1 MKKLLLI
8 DGNSIMNRAF
18 YGIMTSKML
27 STDDGKYTNALYGF
41 LSIMFKNIEEV
52 NPDYMMIAFDS
63 KTGANVRKQKYEGYK
78 KSRHG
83 MPTELAEQMP
93 EIKEILTAMNIKH
106 IELENYEGDD
116 ILGTAAK
123 KFASSDLEVYILSGD
138 RDLFQLVQDNIYVR
152 IPRTKFGKTETIVYD
167 KDKVFEEYGLQPED
181 LIDLKALMGDSS
193 DEIPGC
199 PGVGP
204 KTATDLLKEFKS
216 LDELYKALE
225 SDELSK
231 GIRPKLKEK
240 LIENKDLVDISKI
253 IGTIDLNAN
262 INCEIHDLEIKEW
275 NKEEVLG
282 LFKYYKFNRFIA
294 RFDFDGVE
302 SKTDDEI
309 ISEEEIKKEIQV
321 TNKTLDEIKIKNRMI
336 YYLVTSNC
344 DNNKIIKKEIDGIA
358 IFEENNILND
368 NGKDGTN
375 DSQYCNLTGLAC
387 YVKNPD
393 IKLLKN
399 IFQNDKIEKVG
410 FNLSED
416 YVILRENGIQPQN
429 LKYDIGVAVYD
440 IDPTNVKHKL
450 DEIAMQYLNID
461 LSKYI
466 SEKQVS
472 LFDDNS
478 NNNEIGAYIYIIRKL
493 YELTYK
499 KLKDNNSFKLFN
511 EIEMPLV
518 SVLGEMQYAGMQCDK
533 TELIEFGK
541 KLKERLENL
550 TSEIYELAGEEFNIN
565 STQQLGTILFDKLGL
580 TAGKKNKKGYSTDV
594 STLEKIENEHPIVS
608 KVLEYRGLTK
618 LNSTYVDGLV
628 PYINDKTGRIHS
640 YFHQTITATGRISST
655 EPNLQNIPTR
665 DEFGKNIK
673 KAFKP
678 KEGYVYIDADY
689 SQVELRVLA
698 HIAQDKNMINAFNN
712 DEDIHREVA
721 SRVFETPLSKVTSEQ
736 RSRAKAVNFGIVY
749 GITAYGLAKQIGTTN
764 KEANEYINSYLK
776 KYNGVKSF
784 MDKVVEQAK
793 EKGYVET
800 LFGRRRYIPELKS
813 NNYMVRE
820 FGKRAAM
827 NTPIQGT
834 AADIMKIAMNNVYK
848 ELNESKVDAKIIL
861 QVHDEL
867 IIEAKEEEAEEA
879 KNILKSCMQN
889 AMNLDVPLKV
899 ELCEAKNWYDAK

>member
-41 LSIMFKNIEEV
+41 LSIMFKNLEEV
-52 NPDYMMIAFDS
+52 KPDYMMIAFDS

-93 EIKEILTAMNIKH
+93 EIKEILTAMNVKH

-123 KFASSDLEVYILSGD
+123 RFASNDLEVYILSGD
-138 RDLFQLVQDNIYVR
+138 RDLFQLVQDNIFVR

-167 KDKVFEEYGLQPED
+167 REKVFDEYELYPED

-204 KTATDLLKEFKS
+204 KTATDLLKKYKS
-216 LDELYKALE
+216 LDGLYNVLE
-225 SDELSK
+225 NDEQNK
-231 GIRPKLKEK
+231 DIRPKLREK
-240 LIENKDLVDISKI
+240 LIDNKDLVEISKE
-253 IGTIDLNAN
+253 IGTIDINAN
-262 INCEIHDLEIKEW
+262 IDCNIQDLEVKEW
-275 NKEEVLG
+275 NKEEVLR
-282 LFKYYKFNRFIA
+282 LFKYYKFNRFIS
-294 RFDFDGVE
+294 RFDFEGVE
-302 SKTDDEI
+302 DKDKSNLIDEKKI
-309 ISEEEIKKEIQV
+309 EEEIQIE
-321 TNKTLDEIKIKNRMI
+321 NKSLEDVKIKDRMI
-336 YYLVTSNC
+336 YYLVTSSC
-344 DNNKIIKKEIDGIA
+344 DDNSKIIKKDIDGIA
-358 IFEENNILND
+358 IFEESNINNNE
-368 NGKDGTN
+368 NEKDLHSDLKGI
-375 DSQYCNLTGLAC
+375 SC

-393 IKLLKN
+393 KKLLKKL
-399 IFQNDKIEKVG
+399 FEDEKIEKVG

-416 YVILRENGIQPQN
+416 FVILRQNGIKPKN

-450 DEIAMQYLNID
+450 EEIALQYLNID
-461 LSKYI
+461 MSKYT

-472 LFDDNS
+472 LFEDNS
-478 NNNEIGAYIYIIRKL
+478 NKNEVGAYIYIIRKL
-493 YELTYK
+493 YEITYK
-499 KLKDNNSFKLFN
+499 KLRENNSFKLFN

-518 SVLGEMQYAGMQCDK
+518 SVLGEMQYVGMQCDK
-533 TELIEFGK
+533 NELVEFGIN
-541 KLKERLENL
+541 LKERLETL

-565 STQQLGTILFDKLGL
+565 STQQLGSILFDKLGL

-594 STLEKIENEHPIVS
+594 STLEKIEKEHLIVP

-628 PYINDKTGRIHS
+628 GYINEETGRIHS

-698 HIAQDKNMINAFNN
+698 HIAQDKKMIKAFNN

-721 SRVFETPLSKVTSEQ
+721 SRVFDTPFDEVTSEQ

-764 KEANEYINSYLK
+764 KEASEYISSYLN
-776 KYNGVKSF
+776 KYSGVKSF
-784 MDKVVEQAK
+784 MENVVEEAK
-793 EKGYVET
+793 ERGYVET

-848 ELNESKVDAKIIL
+848 ELEENEIDAKIIL

-867 IIEAKEEEAEEA
+867 IIEAKEEDAEKA
-879 KNILKSCMQN
+879 KNILKSCMED
-889 AMNLDVPLKV
+889 AMKLDVPLKV
-899 ELCEAKNWYDAK
+899 ELCEATNWYDAK